1 MKRLSCV
8 MLALVSSSLTA
19 TVLADPLPSWNE
31 GDNKS
36 AIMDF
41 VEATTDPASD
51 DFVPQ
56 QQRIA
61 VFDNDGTLWSEQP
74 MYFQLSYALQRASEA
89 DEEALDT
96 PVKKAAAEGD
106 LKTVMEAGNEGLLE
120 VVSISHSGIS
130 VDDFQDD
137 VRDWLASATHPD
149 TDRFYTDMVFQPM
162 LELLSYLRDEGYQ
175 TYIVS
180 GGGVD
185 FMRAFASEAYGVP
198 PENIIGSIGDTEVV
212 DNDGELELIK
222 QPGVTFIDDGNGKP
236 LAIQRHIGQRPI
248 IAVGNSDGDVPMLRY
263 TTEADGPRLGV
274 LLHHT
279 DGEREYAYDRD
290 SSFGR
295 LDQGLEQAET
305 DDWTVIDMAQDWR
318 TVYQEAP

>member
-36 AIMDF
+36 AIIDF
-41 VEATTDPASD
+41 VESTTDPTDD

-212 DNDGELELIK
+212 ENDGELELIK

-263 TTEADGPRLGV
+263 TTEADSPRLGV

>member
-1 MKRLSCV
+1 MKRLPCV

-137 VRDWLASATHPD
+137 VRDWLASATHPN

-236 LAIQRHIGQRPI
+236 LAIQRHIGQRPT

>member
-36 AIMDF
+36 AIIDF
-41 VEATTDPASD
+41 VESTTDPASD

-130 VDDFQDD
+130 VDDFQAD

-212 DNDGELELIK
+212 DNDDELELIK
-222 QPGVTFIDDGNGKP
+222 QPGVAFIDDGNGKP

-263 TTEADGPRLGV
+263 TTEGNGPRLGV
-274 LLHHT
+274 LVHHT

-290 SSFGR
+290 SAFGR
-295 LDQGLEQAET
+295 LDQGLEQAEA

>member
-36 AIMDF
+36 AIIDF
-41 VEATTDPASD
+41 VESTTDPTDD

-212 DNDGELELIK
+212 ENDGELELIK

>member
-36 AIMDF
+36 AIIDF
-41 VEATTDPASD
+41 VESTTDPAND

-130 VDDFQDD
+130 VDDFQAD

-212 DNDGELELIK
+212 DNDDELELIK
-222 QPGVTFIDDGNGKP
+222 QPGVAFIDDGNGKP

-263 TTEADGPRLGV
+263 TTEGNGPRLGV
-274 LLHHT
+274 LVHHT

-290 SSFGR
+290 SAFGR
-295 LDQGLEQAET
+295 LDQGLEQAEA